1 MIHWGC
7 RGFWIDS
14 SEKLSKP
21 RGPCDRLQGGTKPS
35 LAGQSDSN
43 NSSHPS
49 HPTELPHKRGLEC
62 SMCVSAPTLS
72 SPNRAGERN
81 GRLQRGSL
89 PPQVWWWT
97 KANVKHRQVLGSDV
111 LVEPQSVFFSAK
123 CPMHVWCS
131 EELYPLHI
139 HGHKRMPDLCLA

>member
-1 MIHWGC
+1 MTLRKNCRNHGVHAIAC
-7 RGFWIDS
+7 RGV
-14 SEKLSKP
+14 LNH
-21 RGPCDRLQGGTKPS
+21 RLQAS
-35 LAGQSDSN
+35 LIRTTLLTHRIRLSF
-43 NSSHPS
+43 
-49 HPTELPHKRGLEC
+49 PTSVVWNAQCACL
-62 SMCVSAPTLS
+62 PTLS